1 MKLINNKIAGIF
13 FTEGELWHE
22 QRRFTLRYL
31 RDFGFGRRFQ
41 SLEIDIQDELNSFID
56 MVKYGPKY
64 PHEEVVAIQSVLLK
78 FVYAFILNFFFLKGL
93 CERWL
98 YSSAGWIE
106 SFLWQLFHSSF
117 V

>member
-1 MKLINNKIAGIF
+1 MFHNFVGIF
-13 FTEGELWHE
+13 FTEGDLWHE

-41 SLEIDIQDELNSFID
+41 SLEIEIQDELNSFID

-64 PHEEVVAIQSVLLK
+64 PLEEVRAIFSVRIRFQMWLSRLLIVLLE
-78 FVYAFILNFFFLKGL
+78 L

-98 YSSAGWIE
+98 RSPAGRLE
-106 SFLWQLFHSSF
+106 SIFWQLFHRSF
-117 V
+117 I